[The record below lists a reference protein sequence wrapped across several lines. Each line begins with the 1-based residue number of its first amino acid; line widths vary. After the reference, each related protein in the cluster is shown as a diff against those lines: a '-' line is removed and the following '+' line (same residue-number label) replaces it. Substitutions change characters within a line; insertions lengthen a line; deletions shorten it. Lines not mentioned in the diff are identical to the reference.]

1 MCVRVRGITES
12 LISGNRIGREQ
23 GCEQESWE
31 GGGGGGGKKAT
42 QELKD
47 KKRDR
52 LRVRRD

>member
-1 MCVRVRGITES
+1 MCVSVRGITES

-31 GGGGGGGKKAT
+31 GGGGKKAT